1 MRDTRWGRELRY
13 AHYGRVRVG
22 AQLIVIAMALFIAS
36 LLVLVYALKKKPKTP
51 KTPAP
56 RQDPLAFAT
65 PHEYGPRQL
74 GPGAIVSYGGVDYVV
89 RGSVTY
95 REGPFV
101 WWEHLLEGG
110 PETSS
115 EPIWF
120 SVEEDDGRLEL
131 AMWFKR
137 TDLDLRPGG
146 PHTVDG
152 TALHEVERG
161 HAGYTTEGTTG
172 LPPGGEMDYV
182 DYASA
187 DNAALLSFE
196 RWAPDMPWEISTGKT
211 VRTGEMTVYPAPAG

>member
-1 MRDTRWGRELRY
+1 M
-13 AHYGRVRVG
+13 G
-22 AQLIVIAMALFIAS
+22 AQLIVIAVALFIAS
-36 LLVLVYALKKKPKTP
+36 LLVLVYALKRAPKTP
-51 KTPAP
+51 KTPTP
-56 RQDPLAFAT
+56 RQDPLAFST
-65 PHEYGPRQL
+65 PQEFGPRQL
-74 GPGAIVSYGGVDYVV
+74 GPGAIVSHGGTDYVV

-137 TDLDLRPGG
+137 TDLDLQPGG
-146 PHTVDG
+146 QHTVDG
-152 TALHEVERG
+152 ITMHEVERG

-187 DNAALLSFE
+187 DKNSLLSFE

-211 VRTGEMTVYPAPAG
+211 VLTGEITVYPAPAG